1 MTTPLWTG
9 LDFLAA
15 LGARLDGDAPR
26 IVAGAS
32 IDTRTLQPGD
42 AFFALIDQ
50 RDGHDFVPAAFAAGA
65 SVAVVDEAHASAL
78 KGSGPL
84 AVVDDVLRAMERAG
98 MARRAALDANPE
110 ARIIAVTGS
119 VGKTGTKEA
128 LKLVLSRQGETMA
141 PVGSYNNHWGVPL
154 TLVRTPLATRYGVY
168 EIGMSNPGEIAPLAR
183 MARPDVAIIT
193 TVQPV
198 HLASFPSVDAIA
210 DEKAAIY
217 DGLPAHGVAVANA
230 DIPFTA
236 RLKAHAM
243 AGRAGRFVTFG
254 EAPGADVRLL
264 SCVLKGDMSIVEADV
279 MGARVAYKIG
289 SPGKHIVMNSLAVL
303 AAVRLVGADLAL
315 AALALGDLK
324 PPAGRGARQTL
335 IAPGGEITLMDESY
349 NANPAS
355 MRAAL
360 ENLGRLE
367 PGPRGRR
374 IAVLGD
380 MLELGPTGPQMHADL
395 AGPLADNK
403 IDLVFAAGP
412 LMRNLYDALPS
423 SRRGAYAASSAGLES
438 LVSDGLRAGDVVT
451 VKGSLGSRMGPVVK
465 ALLKRFPAVSPD

>member
-1 MTTPLWTG
+1 MTMPLWTG
-9 LDFLAA
+9 PDLIAA
-15 LGARLDGDAPR
+15 LGARLEGAMPL
-26 IVAGAS
+26 IVTGAS
-32 IDTRTLQPGD
+32 IDTRTLEAGD

-50 RDGHDFVPAAFAAGA
+50 RDGHDFVPAAFARGA
-65 SVAVVDEAHASAL
+65 ALAVVDEAHAAAL
-78 KGSGPL
+78 AGSGPL

-98 MARRAALDANPE
+98 MARRAALDA
-110 ARIIAVTGS
+110 AVVGVTGS

-154 TLVRTPLATRYGVY
+154 TLVRTPRTVRYGVY

-198 HLASFPSVDAIA
+198 HLEAFPSVDAIA
-210 DEKAAIY
+210 DEKAAIFE
-217 DGLPAHGVAVANA
+217 GLPAHGIALANA
-230 DIPFTA
+230 DIPQTA

-243 AGRAGRFVTFG
+243 ASRAGRFATFG
-254 EAPGADVRLL
+254 ESPGADARLV
-264 SCVLKGDMSIVEADV
+264 SCVLQADLSVAEAEIF
-279 MGARVAYKIG
+279 GRRVAYKIG

-303 AAVRLVGADLAL
+303 AAAKLLGADLAL
-315 AALALGDLK
+315 AALALADLK
-324 PPAGRGARQTL
+324 PPQGRGARQRL
-335 IAPGGEITLMDESY
+335 GIAGGEITLMDESY

-360 ENLGRLE
+360 DNLGRLK
-367 PGPRGRR
+367 PGRGGRR

-380 MLELGPTGPQMHADL
+380 MLELGPSGPAMHAEL
-395 AGPLADNK
+395 AAPLEANGV
-403 IDLVFAAGP
+403 DLVFAAGP
-412 LMRNLYDALPS
+412 LMRNLYDALPAG
-423 SRRGAYAASSAGLES
+423 RRGAYAASAAGLEPI
-438 LVSDGLRAGDVVT
+438 LLDALRAGDVVT

-465 ALLKRFPAVSPD
+465 AMTARFPPVSTD